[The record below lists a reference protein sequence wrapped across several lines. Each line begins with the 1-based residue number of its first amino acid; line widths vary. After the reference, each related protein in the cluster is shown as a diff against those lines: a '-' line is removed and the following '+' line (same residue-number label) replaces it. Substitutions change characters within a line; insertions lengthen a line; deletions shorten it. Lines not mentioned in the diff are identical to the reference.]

1 MWKRA
6 WYLTSLLLVAALVGS
21 ACGGAATTPPAPT
34 TAPPA
39 ETQPPPPTEPPPA
52 TQEPAILRIG
62 WSGAPDSLNPAAGL
76 LTESY
81 TLYELTYDT
90 LIGLDL
96 SGTYYPELAESW
108 EVSDDGTVWTFHL
121 REGVKFHDGTDFTAE
136 DMAFSIQFYK
146 DHEEFPYLNS
156 YTLNFETVEATDD
169 ATLVITLGEPIG
181 NMESQVLFLYA
192 LPKHIWEGIG
202 FDEALTFENLEMIG
216 TGPFKVVKYVR
227 DQSIE
232 LAANKDHYRNPP
244 KIDGVIFQT
253 YESSDALVQALREG
267 QADLIT
273 DVPPTTIASLKQEAN
288 ITAQVG
294 GSRSLRD
301 IILNVV
307 PDDKCPAEGGVCSGH
322 PALKDR
328 VVRQALAHATD
339 KQQIIDVALLGLGTP
354 GLSMVPRSLG
364 DWFNSE
370 LEDYAYD
377 VDLANKMLDDA
388 GYKDTDGDGVR
399 EMPDGTNPLKFR
411 FLIPSDILTGAREGD
426 LIKAM
431 WNEAGVDI
439 DIQVLE
445 PDTVTAA
452 CCPAFDYDVL
462 LWGWSADP
470 DPAYLLGV
478 LTTDEIDTGFSET
491 GYSNPVYDQ
500 LYLDQSTAVDHEA
513 RKKIIWEMQKIALED
528 VPYIIPYYQNNVMA
542 YRNDKFTGYVYVE
555 GGLLSLDD
563 PLSLSNVEPVR

>member
-1 MWKRA
+1 MSTRK
-6 WYLTSLLLVAALVGS
+6 WYLTLVLALALIVS
-21 ACGGAATTPPAPT
+21 ACGPAQTPAPTQPPAPQ
-34 TAPPA
+34 A
-39 ETQPPPPTEPPPA
+39 TQPPPRTEPPPA
-52 TQEPAILRIG
+52 TPEPAILRIG

-76 LTESY
+76 LSEAY
-81 TLYELTYDT
+81 TIYELTYDT

-96 SGTYYPELAESW
+96 SGKYYPELAESW

-136 DMAFSIQFYK
+136 DMAFTIQFYK
-146 DHEEFPYLNS
+146 DHEEFPYLNT
-156 YTLNFETVEATDD
+156 YTLNFEKVEATDD
-169 ATLVITLGEPIG
+169 STLVITLGAPIG

-192 LPKHIWEGIG
+192 LPKHVWEGIA
-202 FDEALTFENLEMIG
+202 FDEAIKFENLEMIG
-216 TGPFKVVKYVR
+216 TGPFKVVNYVR

-232 LAANKDHYRNPP
+232 LAANTDHYLNPP
-244 KIDGVIFQT
+244 KIDRVIFQT

-273 DVPPTTIASLKQEAN
+273 DVPQTTIASLKQEAN
-288 ITAQVG
+288 ITVQVG

-301 IILNVV
+301 IIFNVV

-322 PALKDR
+322 PAIKDK

-354 GLSMVPRSLG
+354 GLSLVPRSLG

-399 EMPDGTNPLKFR
+399 EMPDGSQPLQFR
-411 FLIPSDILTGAREGD
+411 FLIPSDIVTGAREGD
-426 LIKAM
+426 LLKAM
-431 WNEAGVDI
+431 WAEVGVAI
-439 DIQVLE
+439 DVQVLE

-462 LWGWSADP
+462 LWGWGADP
-470 DPAYLLGV
+470 DPAWLLDV
-478 LTTDEIDTGFSET
+478 LRTDNIDNGFSET

-500 LYLDQSTAVDHEA
+500 LFVDQSTAVDHEA
-513 RKKIIWEMQKIALED
+513 RKAIIWEMQKIALED

-542 YRNDKFTGYVYVE
+542 YRSDKFTGYVYVE

>member
-1 MWKRA
+1 MSKRM
-6 WYLTSLLLVAALVGS
+6 WYLPLVLVFALVVT
-21 ACGGAATTPPAPT
+21 ACGGAASPTSAPTQPSAATQPPAPT
-34 TAPPA
+34 PA
-39 ETQPPPPTEPPPA
+39 PTEVA
-52 TQEPAILRIG
+52 EPSIVRIG

-76 LTESY
+76 LSESY
-81 TLYELTYDT
+81 TLYELMYDT

-108 EVSDDGTVWTFHL
+108 DVSEDGTVWTFHL
-121 REGVKFHDGTDFTAE
+121 RDGVKFHDGTDFTAE

-156 YTLNFETVEATDD
+156 YTLNFETVEAADD
-169 ATLVITLGEPIG
+169 STLVITLGEPIG
-181 NMESQVLFLYA
+181 NMESQLLFLYA
-192 LPKHIWEGIG
+192 LPKHIWEGID

-216 TGPFKVVKYVR
+216 SGPFKVVNYVR

-232 LAANKDHYRNPP
+232 LAANTDHYLNPP
-244 KIDGVIFQT
+244 KIGGVIFQT
-253 YESSDALVQALREG
+253 YENPDALVQALREG

-273 DVPPTTIASLKQEAN
+273 DVPPTTIASLRQDAN
-288 ITAQVG
+288 ITVQEG
-294 GSRSLRD
+294 GTRSLRD
-301 IILNVV
+301 IIFNVV

-322 PALKDR
+322 PALQDK

-339 KQQIIDVALLGLGTP
+339 KQQIIDVALLGLGKP

-370 LEDYAYD
+370 VQDYAYD
-377 VDLANKMLDDA
+377 VDLANQMLDDA

-399 EMPDGTNPLKFR
+399 EMPDGSQPLQFR
-411 FLIPSDILTGAREGD
+411 FLIPSDIVTGAREGD

-431 WNEAGVDI
+431 WADVGIAI
-439 DIQVLE
+439 DVQVLE

-462 LWGWSADP
+462 LWGWGADP
-470 DPAYLLGV
+470 DPAFLLGV

-491 GYSNPVYDQ
+491 GYSNPTYDQ
-500 LYLDQSTAVDHEA
+500 LYLDQSRAVDHDE
-513 RKKIIWEMQKIALED
+513 RKAIIWEMQKIAIED
-528 VPYIIPYYQNNVMA
+528 VPYIIPYYQDGVEA
-542 YRNDKFTGYVYVE
+542 YRSDKFTGFVYVE
-555 GGLLSLDD
+555 GGLLLLDD